1 MATGASAIFFRTP
14 SSSSSSLLLLL
25 FTSGQP
31 FYESPARGAEHGG
44 SLHRRPRRPR
54 RRRRSLA
61 SSPSAAT
68 ATHLAQTTISGPE
81 ERTDHRP
88 TAEATATASCRPSKK
103 TFFFPPPLPPPF
115 LFGETAALVRSF
127 FRSSDVCSSPSPSSP
142 GPTDPTPVFLPV
154 GHSSSPSLP
163 PSLPPPFPS
172 PFAPKKRRRV
182 GVGRSWRK
190 RSTQLVRRDWPI
202 TGKGGKSFPFL
213 VLESREGGGSVKK
226 KTTLSILTKFG
237 EFRTS

>member
-14 SSSSSSLLLLL
+14 SSSSSSLLLL

-44 SLHRRPRRPR
+44 SLHRRPRPR

-88 TAEATATASCRPSKK
+88 TAPASCRPSKK
-103 TFFFPPPLPPPF
+103 TFFSPLPPPF

-127 FRSSDVCSSPSPSSP
+127 FRSSDVCSSPSPP
-142 GPTDPTPVFLPV
+142 LPWTDRPNPRFFAGRSLLIP
-154 GHSSSPSLP
+154 LP
-163 PSLPPPFPS
+163 PSLPLFPPPLRQ
-172 PFAPKKRRRV
+172 KKKKGRRRSLV
-182 GVGRSWRK
+182 EKEKYTTGPEGLAHHGEGRK
-190 RSTQLVRRDWPI
+190 
-202 TGKGGKSFPFL
+202 KFPH
-213 VLESREGGGSVKK
+213 S
-226 KTTLSILTKFG
+226 
-237 EFRTS
+237 

>member
-14 SSSSSSLLLLL
+14 SSPSSSLLLL

-44 SLHRRPRRPR
+44 SFHRRPRRPR

-88 TAEATATASCRPSKK
+88 TVEAPATASCRPSKK
-103 TFFFPPPLPPPF
+103 TFFLRPSPPPLLSYLARQQRWFVLSFVRAMSAAVPPLP
-115 LFGETAALVRSF
+115 
-127 FRSSDVCSSPSPSSP
+127 SP

-163 PSLPPPFPS
+163 PPPPFPS
-172 PFAPKKRRRV
+172 PFAPKKKKKGRRRSLV
-182 GVGRSWRK
+182 EKEKYTTGPEGLAHHGEGRK
-190 RSTQLVRRDWPI
+190 
-202 TGKGGKSFPFL
+202 KFP
-213 VLESREGGGSVKK
+213 
-226 KTTLSILTKFG
+226 LS
-237 EFRTS
+237 

>member
-14 SSSSSSLLLLL
+14 SSSSSSLLLL

-44 SLHRRPRRPR
+44 SLHRRPRPR

-88 TAEATATASCRPSKK
+88 TAPASCRPSKK
-103 TFFFPPPLPPPF
+103 TFFSPLPPPF

-127 FRSSDVCSSPSPSSP
+127 FRSSDVCSSPSPP
-142 GPTDPTPVFLPV
+142 LDRPTQPPFFCRSVTPHPPP
-154 GHSSSPSLP
+154 SPSP
-163 PSLPPPFPS
+163 FSL
-172 PFAPKKRRRV
+172 PFAPKKKKKGRRRSLV
-182 GVGRSWRK
+182 EKEKYTTGPEGLAHHGEGRK
-190 RSTQLVRRDWPI
+190 
-202 TGKGGKSFPFL
+202 KFPH
-213 VLESREGGGSVKK
+213 S
-226 KTTLSILTKFG
+226 
-237 EFRTS
+237 